1 MKICPVLHF
10 SGSFL
15 HQSVSRPLPIRTPQL
30 ALLADRRRHVH
41 VGSAWCDKKKD
52 PPGGSEG
59 QVDGGETGKEVKTEE
74 KEGKQGG
81 NGGGG
86 HLRCPKCGSPCTH
99 VETFVCK
106 YGLIVWIQGL
116 SSFIL

>member
-1 MKICPVLHF
+1 M
-10 SGSFL
+10 
-15 HQSVSRPLPIRTPQL
+15 
-30 ALLADRRRHVH
+30 H
-41 VGSAWCDKKKD
+41 VGSAWCDEKKD

-106 YGLIVWIQGL
+106 YRLDSWIKCIVHHQ
-116 SSFIL
+116 